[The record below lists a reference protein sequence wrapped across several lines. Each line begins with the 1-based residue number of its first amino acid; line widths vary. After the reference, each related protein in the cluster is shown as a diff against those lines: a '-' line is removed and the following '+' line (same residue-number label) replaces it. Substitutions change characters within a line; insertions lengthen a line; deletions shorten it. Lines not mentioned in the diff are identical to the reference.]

1 MRARSES
8 SSQDPVTLLEH
19 NMSELEV
26 CDVQRRLEALEQS
39 CREHQ
44 RHSRRWKRWAI
55 GLAGCG
61 LTLGAMGAAKDK
73 LATIEAREFVLRDD
87 NGQVRASWTVRRTA
101 RPASTYSIR
110 AVRYASRWT

>member
-1 MRARSES
+1 
-8 SSQDPVTLLEH
+8 
-19 NMSELEV
+19 MSELEV

-87 NGQVRASWTVRRTA
+87 NGQVPRILDGAPGRHA
-101 RPASTYSIR
+101 RPQPTR
-110 AVRYASRWT
+110 